1 MDKAMV
7 QDLLDNFV
15 MKNEKNFD
23 RVSDEN
29 PILYNA
35 VIDALDFLS
44 VRFGK
49 GVHNPKIEKEDKK
62 LPFEVGDYFI
72 NDFDPPIV
80 FKIIHFKD
88 NYIGFVE
95 AEKGDSSFGFSTEIG
110 QAVNNFESGKWV
122 KVEPKSIDEEIKI
135 TEAVQEQPISKSV
148 KTPKKT
154 STSKEIKEL
163 KEAIEGLETAFDYL
177 EDDEKTQ
184 LEELRQKLS
193 QLEQKKS

>member
-1 MDKAMV
+1 MNKAMV

-44 VRFGK
+44 VRFGT

-62 LPFEVGDYFI
+62 LPFKVGDRFI
-72 NDFDPPIV
+72 DTQDPSTILV
-80 FKIIHFKD
+80 VNEILNHITNFKYEEGD
-88 NYIGFVE
+88 GF
-95 AEKGDSSFGFSTEIG
+95 AFSTFIED
-110 QAVNNFESGKWV
+110 ATDNFESGKWV
-122 KVEPKSIDEEIKI
+122 KVEPKSIDEEIKV
-135 TEAVQEQPISKSV
+135 TEAVQEQPIAKSV

-193 QLEQKKS
+193 QLQQKKS